1 MSLAHAMWLHG
12 HGLQIEYPDR
22 VESVWRAGFFIRVVP
37 KPNTG
42 NWLHFA
48 IPTPVIVDDNRLSVG
63 SVLLR
68 FRTGSTVVRVTAVHI
83 YDGEVKIAS
92 HDGLNLSPNAWSTP
106 RFDVPTHP
114 EIKWGLGISI
124 GVTAGSGT
132 GARTME
138 FASAGCDFLP

>member
-1 MSLAHAMWLHG
+1 MWSHG
-12 HGLQIEYPDR
+12 HSMQIEFPDR

-37 KPNTG
+37 RPNTD
-42 NWLHFA
+42 NWFHFA

-68 FRTGSTVVRVTAVHI
+68 YRVGSAVARVTAVHV
-83 YDGEVKIAS
+83 YDGEVIIAS
-92 HDGLNLSPNAWSTP
+92 HNGLNLSPTTWGNP
-106 RFDVPTHP
+106 RFEVSGHP

-124 GVTAGSGT
+124 GVNAGGGAGS
-132 GARTME
+132 RNME